1 MKKKLHN
8 QTDSQARNLV
18 TMRKSNLVSYFFPID
33 SESIGNNFSYYKF
46 RKMMIL
52 QVGRNKGQDENL

>member
-1 MKKKLHN
+1 M
-8 QTDSQARNLV
+8 QARNLV
-18 TMRKSNLVSYFFPID
+18 TKSNLISYFFPIG
-33 SESIGNNFSYYKF
+33 SENIDLEIIFRITSYKF